1 MVRNVVIGAAI
12 LAATMIGTQARAAL
26 IDGWGADTGATAGT
40 VTDDG
45 VSGFSTTAP
54 TGNLAIR
61 ALMPST
67 LTLTN
72 VGDQIVLSG
81 QVALAAGDNGNQ
93 SLRLELLNTNGA
105 NSGTLSSGV
114 WTGSTATGWLGYMAE
129 LPQIASAGGS
139 EVLAHRASPNTGAW
153 FSGTGASN
161 LATKTAS
168 TIETGTPPNVAA
180 TYNFNL
186 TLTLSAAA
194 TITES
199 YTFADTDGSM
209 SIGDSIA
216 DPAANE
222 FAYNAVGFLENGS
235 SGGAATWSNMAVN
248 FIPAGT
254 ATPEPASAAL
264 LGLSSLGLLLR
275 RRRAVA

>member
-1 MVRNVVIGAAI
+1 
-12 LAATMIGTQARAAL
+12 L
-26 IDGWGADTGATAGT
+26 TAGAPI
-40 VTDDG
+40 
-45 VSGFSTTAP
+45 STTAP
-54 TGNLAIR
+54 SGNLAIR

-129 LPQIASAGGS
+129 LPQIATAGGS
-139 EVLAHRASPNTGAW
+139 EVLAHRTSPNTGSW
-153 FSGTGASN
+153 YSGTGASN
-161 LATKTAS
+161 LATKAAS
-168 TIETGTPPNVAA
+168 AIETGTPPNVAA
-180 TYNFNL
+180 SYNFNL
-186 TLTLSAAA
+186 TLTLSAAG
-194 TITES
+194 TVTES
-199 YTFADTDGSM
+199 YSFADTDGSM
-209 SIGDSIA
+209 TIGDSVA
-216 DPAANE
+216 DAAANE

-235 SGGAATWSNMAVN
+235 SGGAATWSNINVSLV
-248 FIPAGT
+248 PA
-254 ATPEPASAAL
+254 AAPEPASMGL

-275 RRRAVA
+275 RRRGVV